1 MGIAKQLEWFL
12 EQSGVEYEV
21 LPHPHSSY
29 SAQTARR
36 SRIPLHLLAK
46 PVLLEDEYGYVM
58 AVVPAARQ
66 VDIERLGA
74 QLHRRLELA
83 TEAEVGDL
91 FRDCEPGAMPALG
104 TPYQIPTVYD
114 ESLTGLPEVYF
125 EAGDHDDVVHMS
137 GEAFLELLAES
148 LHGRFSRALNAP
160 DARRS
165 GRSRARSAPRAETVP
180 ETGRISHRRSGQ
192 DGRAR
197 RRAGPP
203 TA

>member
-12 EQSGVEYEV
+12 EQAGVEYEV

-36 SRIPLHLLAK
+36 TRIPLHLLAK

-58 AVVPAARQ
+58 AVVPAARE

-165 GRSRARSAPRAETVP
+165 ARSRGRSDSRSEAEPEMGAR
-180 ETGRISHRRSGQ
+180 RRSG
-192 DGRAR
+192 GNGGSR
-197 RRAGPP
+197 RSAGPP
-203 TA
+203 RA